1 MNRIEV
7 RTSRCRPHLTNQNQP
22 STTRAEHKPHRSK
35 CVKHMPR
42 KIPWGNGC
50 PLTSGEPDITHLS
63 KSQPVCI
70 TGFSISV
77 IDIVRFRDEEKGCQ
91 SRQKHVVQG
100 TLIPPGQFY
109 IEKGPVKV
117 VGLFNFPYKPK
128 KKVRNG
134 KKRKKNSKWQSGIF
148 RSEGD
153 VIVIV
158 AP

>member
-1 MNRIEV
+1 M
-7 RTSRCRPHLTNQNQP
+7 
-22 STTRAEHKPHRSK
+22 
-35 CVKHMPR
+35 
-42 KIPWGNGC
+42 
-50 PLTSGEPDITHLS
+50 
-63 KSQPVCI
+63 
-70 TGFSISV
+70 
-77 IDIVRFRDEEKGCQ
+77 
-91 SRQKHVVQG
+91 VQG

-117 VGLFNFPYKPK
+117 VGVFNFPYKPK